1 MTDQTNYTANQSTN
15 QVTDAAIPAGDGLE
29 LKAEAKG
36 RVSSLAMVWPY
47 LKTYRKRV
55 GMAVVALTAAAGTT
69 LAVPMAVRRMID
81 FGFDPENNTLID
93 QYFGMLVV
101 LVGFLAAA
109 SAARYYFV
117 SWLGERVVSDIRR
130 DVFAHVMRLH
140 AAFFDS
146 AKSGEIVSRLTADTT
161 QIKSVVGSSISVAL
175 RNLFL
180 FIGAVIMMVITSP
193 KLSLLVLAAI
203 PLVVLPMVAFGRS
216 VRKRSRAAQD
226 TLADA
231 TAYASEAIGAV
242 RTLQNFTAER
252 RASDRFGAAVDS
264 AFDAARA
271 AVGAR
276 AALTAFAIFMV
287 FASVVAVLWYGAQD
301 MLAGQITPG
310 SLSQFVLYS
319 VFAAGSLGALSQ
331 VWGEVAQAA
340 GAAERLGE
348 LLAIE
353 PVIAAPANPVV
364 LDTVAGAVSFRN
376 VSFVYPGALDARIL
390 NDVTIEVKPGETVA
404 LVGPSG
410 AGKSTLFSLLTR
422 AYDVTGGEVTLDGTG
437 IQRFAPEELR
447 RHLSIV
453 PQETMIFGA
462 SIAENIGVGNPQAD
476 RAAIIAAA
484 KAARADE
491 FIARMAGAYDA
502 IVGERGITLSGGQR
516 QRIAIARAILKDAP
530 VLLLD
535 EATSSLDAESETL
548 VQHALEQL
556 MEGRT
561 TLVIAHRLATILKA
575 DRILVMEAGRI
586 VESGTHSTLQK
597 QGGLYSRLAELQFQ
611 NQTAAE

>member
-1 MTDQTNYTANQSTN
+1 MNDQTTHTIAQGA
-15 QVTDAAIPAGDGLE
+15 QVPDRGSNTLE
-29 LKAEAKG
+29 LEAEAKG
-36 RVSSLAMVWPY
+36 RVGSLAMVWPY

-55 GMAVVALTAAAGTT
+55 ALAVVALTAAAAAT

-109 SAARYYFV
+109 SAARFYFV

-140 AAFFDS
+140 AAFFDG
-146 AKSGEIVSRLTADTT
+146 AKSGEIISRLTADTT
-161 QIKSVVGSSISVAL
+161 QIKSVVGSSISIAL

-180 FIGAVIMMVITSP
+180 FIGAVVMMVITSP

-203 PLVVLPMVAFGRS
+203 PLVVLPMVAFGRN

-242 RTLQNFTAER
+242 RTLQNFTAEKS
-252 RASDRFGAAVDS
+252 ASARFAGAVDE

-276 AALTAFAIFMV
+276 AALTAFAIFTV
-287 FASVVAVLWYGAQD
+287 FASVVAVLWYGSLD
-301 MLAGQITPG
+301 MLAGNISPG

-348 LLAIE
+348 LLAIDR
-353 PVIAAPANPVV
+353 VIAAPANPAI
-364 LDTVAGAVSFRN
+364 LDKVTGAVSFQD
-376 VSFVYPGALDARIL
+376 VSFSYPGAPDAPIL
-390 NDVTIEVKPGETVA
+390 HNVTIDIAPGETVA

-422 AYDVTGGEVTLDGTG
+422 AYDATGGRVLLDGTE
-437 IQRFAPEELR
+437 IRTLEPEELR
-447 RHLSIV
+447 KHLSIV
-453 PQETMIFGA
+453 PQETVIFGA
-462 SIAENIGVGNPQAD
+462 SIAENIGLGNPQAGRD
-476 RAAIIAAA
+476 AIEAAA

-491 FIARMAGAYDA
+491 FIIKIAGGYDA
-502 IVGERGITLSGGQR
+502 VVGERGITLSGGQR

-586 VESGTHSTLQK
+586 VESGTHESLQK
-597 QGGLYSRLAELQFQ
+597 QGGLYARLADLQFQ
-611 NQTAAE
+611 VRTAAE

>member
-1 MTDQTNYTANQSTN
+1 MNDQTTHTIAQGA
-15 QVTDAAIPAGDGLE
+15 QVPDRGSNTLE
-29 LKAEAKG
+29 LEAEAKG
-36 RVSSLAMVWPY
+36 RVGSLAMVWPY

-55 GMAVVALTAAAGTT
+55 ALAVVALTAAAAAT

-109 SAARYYFV
+109 SAARFYFV

-140 AAFFDS
+140 AAFFDG
-146 AKSGEIVSRLTADTT
+146 AKSGEIISRLTADTT
-161 QIKSVVGSSISVAL
+161 QIKSVVGSSISIAL

-180 FIGAVIMMVITSP
+180 FIGAVVMMVITSP

-203 PLVVLPMVAFGRS
+203 PLVVLPMVAFGRN

-242 RTLQNFTAER
+242 RTLQNFTAEKS
-252 RASDRFGAAVDS
+252 ASARFAGAVDE

-276 AALTAFAIFMV
+276 AALTAFAIFTV
-287 FASVVAVLWYGAQD
+287 FASVVAVLWYGSLD
-301 MLAGQITPG
+301 MLAGNISPG

-348 LLAIE
+348 LLAIDR
-353 PVIAAPANPVV
+353 VIAAPANPAI
-364 LDTVAGAVSFRN
+364 LDKVTGAVSFQD
-376 VSFVYPGALDARIL
+376 VSFSYPGAPDAPIL
-390 NDVTIEVKPGETVA
+390 HNVTIDIAPGETVA

-422 AYDVTGGEVTLDGTG
+422 AYDVTGGRVLLDGTE
-437 IQRFAPEELR
+437 IRTLEPEELR
-447 RHLSIV
+447 KHLSIV
-453 PQETMIFGA
+453 PQETVIFGA
-462 SIAENIGVGNPQAD
+462 SIAENIGLGNPQAGRD
-476 RAAIIAAA
+476 AIEAAA

-491 FIARMAGAYDA
+491 FIIKIAGGYDA
-502 IVGERGITLSGGQR
+502 VVGERGITLSGGQR

-586 VESGTHSTLQK
+586 VESGTHESLQK
-597 QGGLYSRLAELQFQ
+597 QGGLYARLADLQFQ
-611 NQTAAE
+611 VRTAAE

>member
-1 MTDQTNYTANQSTN
+1 MNDQTTHSIAQGARVPDRNSNT
-15 QVTDAAIPAGDGLE
+15 LE
-29 LKAEAKG
+29 LEAEAKG
-36 RVSSLAMVWPY
+36 RVGSLAMVWPY

-55 GMAVVALTAAAGTT
+55 VLAVVALTAAAAAT

-109 SAARYYFV
+109 SAARFYFV

-140 AAFFDS
+140 AAFFDG
-146 AKSGEIVSRLTADTT
+146 AKSGEIISRLTADTT
-161 QIKSVVGSSISVAL
+161 QIKSVVGSSISIAL

-180 FIGAVIMMVITSP
+180 FIGAVVMMVITSP

-203 PLVVLPMVAFGRS
+203 PLVVLPMVAFGRN

-242 RTLQNFTAER
+242 RTLQNFTAEKS
-252 RASDRFGAAVDS
+252 ASARFAGAVDE

-276 AALTAFAIFMV
+276 AALTAFAIFTV
-287 FASVVAVLWYGAQD
+287 FASVVAVLWYGSLD
-301 MLAGQITPG
+301 MLAGNISPG

-348 LLAIE
+348 LLAIDR
-353 PVIAAPANPVV
+353 VIAAPANPAV
-364 LDTVAGAVSFRN
+364 LDKVTGAVSFQD
-376 VSFVYPGALDARIL
+376 VSFSYPGAPDAPIL
-390 NDVTIEVKPGETVA
+390 HNVTIDIAPGETVA

-422 AYDVTGGEVTLDGTG
+422 AYDATGGQVLLDGTE
-437 IQRFAPEELR
+437 IRTLEPEELR
-447 RHLSIV
+447 KHLSIV
-453 PQETMIFGA
+453 PQETVIFGA
-462 SIAENIGVGNPQAD
+462 SIAENIGLGNPQAGRD
-476 RAAIIAAA
+476 AIEAAA
-484 KAARADE
+484 RAARADE
-491 FIARMAGAYDA
+491 FIIKIAGGYDA
-502 IVGERGITLSGGQR
+502 VVGERGITLSGGQR

-586 VESGTHSTLQK
+586 VESGTHESLQQ
-597 QGGLYSRLAELQFQ
+597 QGGLYARLADLQFQ
-611 NQTAAE
+611 VRTAAE

>member
-1 MTDQTNYTANQSTN
+1 MANR
-15 QVTDAAIPAGDGLE
+15 QVTSSQATTLKMPERAGDNT
-29 LKAEAKG
+29 ASAKG
-36 RVSSLAMVWPY
+36 RVGSLAMVLPY

-55 GMAVVALTAAAGTT
+55 ALAIVALIGAAAAT

-81 FGFDPENNTLID
+81 FGFSAENNALID

-101 LVGFLAAA
+101 LVGFLATA

-117 SWLGERVVSDIRR
+117 TWIGERVVSDIRR
-130 DVFAHVMRLH
+130 DVFAHVMQLH
-140 AAFFDS
+140 AAFFDT

-161 QIKSVVGSSISVAL
+161 QIKAVVGSSISVAL
-175 RNLFL
+175 RNFFL
-180 FIGAVIMMVITSP
+180 VIGAMIMMVITSP

-203 PLVVLPMVAFGRS
+203 PLVVLPMVAFGRN

-231 TAYASEAIGAV
+231 TAYAAEAIGAV
-242 RTLQNFTAER
+242 RTLQSYTSEE
-252 RASDRFGAAVDS
+252 RASNRFGTAVDA
-264 AFDAARA
+264 AFEAARS

-287 FASVVAVLWYGAQD
+287 FASVVAVLWYGSQD
-301 MLAGQITPG
+301 LLAGNITPG
-310 SLSQFVLYS
+310 ALSQFVLYS
-319 VFAAGSLGALSQ
+319 VFAAGALGALSQ

-353 PVIAAPANPVV
+353 PEIAAPANPHTLSGV
-364 LDTVAGAVSFRN
+364 TGAVSFSK
-376 VSFVYPGALDARIL
+376 VAFTYPGAPESSILDDISF
-390 NDVTIEVKPGETVA
+390 EVSPGETIA
-404 LVGPSG
+404 IVGPSG

-422 AYDVTGGEVTLDGTG
+422 AYDSTGGAVTLDETN
-437 IQRFAPEELR
+437 IRDLVPVELR
-447 RHLSIV
+447 RHLAIV

-462 SIAENIGVGNPQAD
+462 SIAENIALGNPSAD
-476 RAAIIAAA
+476 DKAIVEAA

-491 FIARMAGAYDA
+491 FISKMARGYDTV
-502 IVGERGITLSGGQR
+502 VGERGVTLSGGQR

-535 EATSSLDAESETL
+535 EATSALDAESETL
-548 VQHALEQL
+548 VQQALERL

-575 DRILVMEAGRI
+575 DRILVMDGGRI
-586 VESGTHSTLQK
+586 VEAGTHASLQK
-597 QGGLYSRLAELQFQ
+597 QDGLYARLAHLQFQ
-611 NQTAAE
+611 DGIAAE

>member
-1 MTDQTNYTANQSTN
+1 MNDQTTPTIAQGAE
-15 QVTDAAIPAGDGLE
+15 VPAGTTKTLE
-29 LKAEAKG
+29 LQAEAKG
-36 RVSSLAMVWPY
+36 RVGSLAMVWPY

-55 GMAVVALTAAAGTT
+55 AMAVVALTAAAAAT

-93 QYFGMLVV
+93 QYFAMLVV

-109 SAARYYFV
+109 SAARFYFV

-140 AAFFDS
+140 AAFFDG
-146 AKSGEIVSRLTADTT
+146 AKSGEIISRLTADTT
-161 QIKSVVGSSISVAL
+161 QIKSVVGSSISIAL

-180 FIGAVIMMVITSP
+180 FIGAVVMMVITSP

-203 PLVVLPMVAFGRS
+203 PLVVLPMVAFGRN

-242 RTLQNFTAER
+242 RTLQNFTAEKS
-252 RASDRFGAAVDS
+252 ASARFAGAVDE

-276 AALTAFAIFMV
+276 AALTAFAIFTV
-287 FASVVAVLWYGAQD
+287 FASVVAVLWYGSLD
-301 MLAGQITPG
+301 MLAGNISPG

-348 LLAIE
+348 LLAIDR
-353 PVIAAPANPVV
+353 VIAAPANPAT
-364 LDTVAGAVSFRN
+364 LDKITGAVSFQD
-376 VSFVYPGALDARIL
+376 VSFSYPGVPNAPIL
-390 NDVTIEVKPGETVA
+390 HNVTIDIAPGETVA

-422 AYDVTGGEVTLDGTG
+422 AYDTTGGAVLLDGTE
-437 IQRFAPEELR
+437 IRRLEPEELR
-447 RHLSIV
+447 KHLSIV
-453 PQETMIFGA
+453 PQETVIFGA
-462 SIAENIGVGNPQAD
+462 SIAENIGLGNPQAGRD
-476 RAAIIAAA
+476 DIEAAA

-491 FIARMAGAYDA
+491 FIIKMAGGYDSV
-502 IVGERGITLSGGQR
+502 VGERGITLSGGQR

-586 VESGTHSTLQK
+586 VESGTHQSLQK
-597 QGGLYSRLAELQFQ
+597 QGGLYARLADLQFQ
-611 NQTAAE
+611 VRTAAE

>member
-1 MTDQTNYTANQSTN
+1 MTDQTPNSQ
-15 QVTDAAIPAGDGLE
+15 IPAADSSQSSANG
-29 LKAEAKG
+29 KG
-36 RVSSLAMVWPY
+36 RVSSLAMVLPY

-55 GMAVVALTAAAGTT
+55 GFAIVALTVAAGAT
-69 LAVPMAVRRMID
+69 LAVPLAVRRMID
-81 FGFDPENNTLID
+81 FGFDTDNNALID
-93 QYFGMLVV
+93 QYFAMLVV

-140 AAFFDS
+140 AGFFDTS
-146 AKSGEIVSRLTADTT
+146 KSGEIISRLTADTT
-161 QIKSVVGSSISVAL
+161 QIKSIVGSSISIAL
-175 RNLFL
+175 RNFFL
-180 FIGAVIMMVITSP
+180 FVGAVIMMVITSP

-203 PLVVLPMVAFGRS
+203 PLVVLPMVAFGRN

-231 TAYASEAIGAV
+231 TAYAAEAIGAV
-242 RTLQNFTAER
+242 RTLQNFTAEKR
-252 RASDRFGAAVDS
+252 SSARFAAAVDD
-264 AFDAARA
+264 AFEAARA

-287 FASVVAVLWYGAQD
+287 FASVVAVLWYGSQD
-301 MLAGQITPG
+301 LLAGNITAG
-310 SLSQFVLYS
+310 ALSQFVLYS
-319 VFAAGSLGALSQ
+319 VFAAGALGALSQ
-331 VWGEVAQAA
+331 IWGEVAQAA

-348 LLAIE
+348 LLAIRPE
-353 PVIAAPANPVV
+353 IAAPAEPLVPESV
-364 LDTVAGAVSFRN
+364 SGAISFRD
-376 VSFVYPGALDARIL
+376 VSFVYPGALEAPILHNIDIDAA
-390 NDVTIEVKPGETVA
+390 PGETIAV
-404 LVGPSG
+404 VGPSG

-422 AYDVTGGEVTLDGTG
+422 AYDATGGVVALDGTD
-437 IQRFAPEELR
+437 IRMMDPQELR

-462 SIAENIGVGNPQAD
+462 SIAENIALGNPDAD
-476 RAAIIAAA
+476 RGAIIEAS

-491 FIARMAGAYDA
+491 FIVRMSGGYDA
-502 IVGERGITLSGGQR
+502 VVGERGITLSGGQR
-516 QRIAIARAILKDAP
+516 QRIAIARAILKNAP

-548 VQHALEQL
+548 VQHALERL
-556 MEGRT
+556 MQGRT

-586 VESGTHSTLQK
+586 VETGTHQSLQK
-597 QGGLYSRLAELQFQ
+597 QGGLYARLADLQFQ
-611 NQTAAE
+611 DAIAAE

>member
-1 MTDQTNYTANQSTN
+1 MNDHTTHSIAQGARVPDRNSNT
-15 QVTDAAIPAGDGLE
+15 LE
-29 LKAEAKG
+29 LEAEAKG
-36 RVSSLAMVWPY
+36 RVGSLAMVWPY

-55 GMAVVALTAAAGTT
+55 VLAVVALTAAAAAT

-109 SAARYYFV
+109 SAARFYFV

-140 AAFFDS
+140 AAFFDG
-146 AKSGEIVSRLTADTT
+146 AKSGEIISRLTADTT
-161 QIKSVVGSSISVAL
+161 QIKSVVGSSISIAL

-180 FIGAVIMMVITSP
+180 FIGAVVMMVITSP

-203 PLVVLPMVAFGRS
+203 PLVVLPMVAFGRN

-242 RTLQNFTAER
+242 RTLQNFTAEKS
-252 RASDRFGAAVDS
+252 ASARFAGAVDE

-276 AALTAFAIFMV
+276 AALTAFAIFTV
-287 FASVVAVLWYGAQD
+287 FASVVAVLWYGSLD
-301 MLAGQITPG
+301 MLAGNISPG

-348 LLAIE
+348 LLAIDR
-353 PVIAAPANPVV
+353 VIAAPANPAV
-364 LDTVAGAVSFRN
+364 LDKVAGAVSFQD
-376 VSFVYPGALDARIL
+376 VSFSYPGAPDAPIL
-390 NDVTIEVKPGETVA
+390 HNVTIDIAPGETVA

-422 AYDVTGGEVTLDGTG
+422 AYDATGGQVLLDGTE
-437 IQRFAPEELR
+437 IRTLEPEELR
-447 RHLSIV
+447 KHLSIV
-453 PQETMIFGA
+453 PQETVIFGA
-462 SIAENIGVGNPQAD
+462 SIAENIGLGNPQAGLD
-476 RAAIIAAA
+476 AIEAAA
-484 KAARADE
+484 RAARADE
-491 FIARMAGAYDA
+491 FIIKIAGGYDA
-502 IVGERGITLSGGQR
+502 VVGERGITLSGGQR

-586 VESGTHSTLQK
+586 VESGTHESLQQ
-597 QGGLYSRLAELQFQ
+597 QGGLYARLADLQFQ
-611 NQTAAE
+611 VRTAAE

>member
-1 MTDQTNYTANQSTN
+1 MTDQIKHEAAPVADGTVQTAAT
-15 QVTDAAIPAGDGLE
+15 LE
-29 LKAEAKG
+29 LQPEAKG
-36 RVSSLAMVWPY
+36 RVSSLAMVLPY
-47 LKTYRKRV
+47 LKFYRKRV
-55 GMAVVALTAAAGTT
+55 AVAVVALIMAAGTT

-93 QYFGMLVV
+93 QYFTMLVV

-130 DVFAHVMRLH
+130 DVFAHVMHLH
-140 AAFFDS
+140 AAFFDG

-161 QIKSVVGSSISVAL
+161 QIKSVVGSSISIAL
-175 RNLFL
+175 RNLAL
-180 FIGAVIMMVITSP
+180 FIGAVVMMVVTSP

-203 PLVVLPMVAFGRS
+203 PLVVLPMVAFGRN
-216 VRKRSRAAQD
+216 VRRRSRAAQD

-231 TAYASEAIGAV
+231 TAYAAEAIGAV
-242 RTLQNFTAER
+242 RTLQNFTAEK
-252 RASDRFGAAVDS
+252 RAITRFATAVDE

-276 AALTAFAIFMV
+276 AALTAFAIFMA
-287 FASVVAVLWYGAQD
+287 FASVIAVLWYGSLD
-301 MLAGQITPG
+301 MLSGNITPG

-331 VWGEVAQAA
+331 VWGEVSQAA

-348 LLAIE
+348 LLAID
-353 PVIAAPANPVV
+353 PVIAAPDKPVSLGQV
-364 LDTVAGAVSFRN
+364 TGAVSFHD
-376 VSFVYPGALDARIL
+376 VSFNYPGAPDASIL
-390 NDVTIEVKPGETVA
+390 RSVTIDIAPGETVA
-404 LVGPSG
+404 MVGPSG

-422 AYDVTGGEVTLDGTG
+422 AYDTTGGTVMLDGTD
-437 IQRFAPEELR
+437 IRTVAPDDLR
-447 RHLSIV
+447 RQLSIV
-453 PQETMIFGA
+453 PQETVIFGA

-476 RAAIIAAA
+476 REAIIAAA
-484 KAARADE
+484 QAASADE
-491 FIARMAGAYDA
+491 FINKMAGGYDA
-502 IVGERGITLSGGQR
+502 VVGERGITLSGGQR

-548 VQHALEQL
+548 VQHALERL
-556 MEGRT
+556 MKGRT
-561 TLVIAHRLATILKA
+561 TLVIAHRLATILEA
-575 DRILVMEAGRI
+575 DRILVMDAGRI
-586 VESGTHSTLQK
+586 VESGTHTALQK
-597 QGGLYSRLAELQFQ
+597 QGGLYARLAELQFQ
-611 NQTAAE
+611 DRSAAE

>member
-1 MTDQTNYTANQSTN
+1 MNDQTTHSIAQGA
-15 QVTDAAIPAGDGLE
+15 QVPDRGSNTLE
-29 LKAEAKG
+29 LEAEAKG
-36 RVSSLAMVWPY
+36 RVGSLAMVWPY

-55 GMAVVALTAAAGTT
+55 AMAVVALTAAAAAT

-93 QYFGMLVV
+93 QYFAMLVV
-101 LVGFLAAA
+101 LVGFLATA
-109 SAARYYFV
+109 SAARFYFV

-140 AAFFDS
+140 AAFFDG
-146 AKSGEIVSRLTADTT
+146 AKSGEIISRLTADTT
-161 QIKSVVGSSISVAL
+161 QIKSVVGSSISIAL

-180 FIGAVIMMVITSP
+180 FIGAVVMMVITSP

-203 PLVVLPMVAFGRS
+203 PLVVLPMVAFGRN

-242 RTLQNFTAER
+242 RTLQNFTAEKS
-252 RASDRFGAAVDS
+252 ASARFGGAVDE

-276 AALTAFAIFMV
+276 AALTAFAIFTV
-287 FASVVAVLWYGAQD
+287 FASVVAVLWYGSLD
-301 MLAGQITPG
+301 MLAGNISPG

-348 LLAIE
+348 LLAIDR
-353 PVIAAPANPVV
+353 VIAAPANPAV
-364 LDTVAGAVSFRN
+364 LDKVTGAVSFQD
-376 VSFVYPGALDARIL
+376 VSFSYPGAPDAPIL
-390 NDVTIEVKPGETVA
+390 HNVTIDIAPGETVA

-422 AYDVTGGEVTLDGTG
+422 AYDTTGGQVLLDGTE
-437 IQRFAPEELR
+437 IRTLEPEELR
-447 RHLSIV
+447 KHLSIV
-453 PQETMIFGA
+453 PQETVIFGA
-462 SIAENIGVGNPQAD
+462 SIAENIGLGNPQAG
-476 RAAIIAAA
+476 RNAIEAAA

-491 FIARMAGAYDA
+491 FIIKIAGGYDA
-502 IVGERGITLSGGQR
+502 VVGERGITLSGGQR

-586 VESGTHSTLQK
+586 VESGTHASLQK
-597 QGGLYSRLAELQFQ
+597 QGGLYARLADLQFQ
-611 NQTAAE
+611 VRTAAE

>member
-1 MTDQTNYTANQSTN
+1 MNDQTTH
-15 QVTDAAIPAGDGLE
+15 AAAQGAVSSDQAAKTLE
-29 LKAEAKG
+29 LEAEAKG

-55 GMAVVALTAAAGTT
+55 ALAVVALTAAAGTT

-81 FGFDPENNTLID
+81 FGFDPENNTLVD

-140 AAFFDS
+140 AAFFDT

-161 QIKSVVGSSISVAL
+161 QIKSVVGSSISIAL

-180 FIGAVIMMVITSP
+180 FIGAVVMMVITSP
-193 KLSLLVLAAI
+193 KLSLLVLSAI

-242 RTLQNFTAER
+242 RTLQNFTSED
-252 RASDRFGAAVDS
+252 RASKRFAGAVDE
-264 AFDAARA
+264 AFEAARA

-276 AALTAFAIFMV
+276 AALTAFAIFTV
-287 FASVVAVLWYGAQD
+287 FASVVAVLWYGSLD
-301 MLAGQITPG
+301 MLAGNITPG
-310 SLSQFVLYS
+310 NLSQFVLYS

-348 LLAIE
+348 LLAIDR
-353 PVIAAPANPVV
+353 VIAAPANPVV
-364 LDTVAGAVSFRN
+364 LDKVTGEVSFQDI
-376 VSFVYPGALDARIL
+376 SFVYPGAPDAPIL
-390 NDVTIEVKPGETVA
+390 HNVTIDVAPGETVA

-422 AYDVTGGEVTLDGTG
+422 AYDATGGQVLLDGTD
-437 IQRFAPEELR
+437 IRDLAPEELR

-453 PQETMIFGA
+453 PQETVIFGA
-462 SIAENIGVGNPQAD
+462 SIAENIGLGNPKASRD
-476 RAAIIAAA
+476 AIVAAA

-491 FIARMAGAYDA
+491 FISKMGGGYDA
-502 IVGERGITLSGGQR
+502 MVGERGITLSGGQR

-586 VESGTHSTLQK
+586 VESGTHASLQK
-597 QGGLYSRLAELQFQ
+597 QGGLYARLAELQFQ
-611 NQTAAE
+611 VRNAAE

>member
-1 MTDQTNYTANQSTN
+1 MNDQTIHKVAQGAE
-15 QVTDAAIPAGDGLE
+15 VPARASKTLE
-29 LKAEAKG
+29 LEPEAKG
-36 RVSSLAMVWPY
+36 RVGSLAMVWPY
-47 LKTYRKRV
+47 LKIYRKRV
-55 GMAVVALTAAAGTT
+55 AMAVVALTAAAGAT

-109 SAARYYFV
+109 SAARFYFV

-140 AAFFDS
+140 AAFFDG
-146 AKSGEIVSRLTADTT
+146 AKSGEIISRLTADTT
-161 QIKSVVGSSISVAL
+161 QIKSVVGSSISIAL

-180 FIGAVIMMVITSP
+180 FIGAVVMMVITSP

-203 PLVVLPMVAFGRS
+203 PLVVLPMVAFGRN

-242 RTLQNFTAER
+242 RTLQNFTAEKS
-252 RASDRFGAAVDS
+252 ASARFAGAVDE

-276 AALTAFAIFMV
+276 AALTAFAIFTV
-287 FASVVAVLWYGAQD
+287 FASVVAVLWYGSLD
-301 MLAGQITPG
+301 MLAGNISPG

-348 LLAIE
+348 LLAIDR
-353 PVIAAPANPVV
+353 VIAAPANPAV
-364 LDTVAGAVSFRN
+364 LGKVTGAVSFQDVSFSYPGVPDAPILHN
-376 VSFVYPGALDARIL
+376 VSI
-390 NDVTIEVKPGETVA
+390 DVAPGETVA

-422 AYDVTGGEVTLDGTG
+422 AYDTTGGQVLLDGTE
-437 IQRFAPEELR
+437 IRMLEPEELR
-447 RHLSIV
+447 KHLSIV
-453 PQETMIFGA
+453 PQETVIFGA
-462 SIAENIGVGNPQAD
+462 SIAENIGLGNPQAGRD
-476 RAAIIAAA
+476 AIEAAA

-491 FIARMAGAYDA
+491 FIIKMSGGYDA
-502 IVGERGITLSGGQR
+502 VVGERGITLSGGQR

-586 VESGTHSTLQK
+586 VESGTHESLQK
-597 QGGLYSRLAELQFQ
+597 QGGLYARLADLQFQ
-611 NQTAAE
+611 VRTAAE

>member
-1 MTDQTNYTANQSTN
+1 MTDQTKHEVANSTEGPI
-15 QVTDAAIPAGDGLE
+15 QATSTLE
-29 LKAEAKG
+29 VPAEAKG
-36 RVSSLAMVWPY
+36 RVSSLAMVLPY
-47 LKTYRKRV
+47 LKIYRKRV
-55 GMAVVALTAAAGTT
+55 ALAVVALTAAAATT

-81 FGFDPENNTLID
+81 YGFDPENNTLID
-93 QYFGMLVV
+93 QYFTMLVV

-130 DVFAHVMRLH
+130 DVFAHVMHLH
-140 AAFFDS
+140 AAFFDG

-161 QIKSVVGSSISVAL
+161 QIKSVVGSSISIAL
-175 RNLFL
+175 RNLAL
-180 FIGAVIMMVITSP
+180 FFGAVVMMVITSP

-216 VRKRSRAAQD
+216 VRRRSRAAQD

-231 TAYASEAIGAV
+231 TAYAAEAIGAV
-242 RTLQNFTAER
+242 RTLQNFTAEK
-252 RASDRFGAAVDS
+252 RATARFAAAVDE

-276 AALTAFAIFMV
+276 AALTAFAIFMA
-287 FASVVAVLWYGAQD
+287 FASVIAVLWYGSLD
-301 MLAGQITPG
+301 MLSGQITPG

-348 LLAIE
+348 LLAID
-353 PVIAAPANPVV
+353 PVIAAPANPFT
-364 LDTVAGAVSFRN
+364 LDKVTGAVSFQD
-376 VSFVYPGALDARIL
+376 VSFIYPGAPEAPIL
-390 NDVTIEVKPGETVA
+390 HSVTIDVAPGETVA

-422 AYDVTGGEVTLDGTG
+422 AYDTTGGEITLDGTD
-437 IQRFAPEELR
+437 IRKLVPQDLR

-453 PQETMIFGA
+453 PQETVIFGA
-462 SIAENIGVGNPQAD
+462 SIAENIGVGNPQAGRD
-476 RAAIIAAA
+476 AIVSAA

-491 FIARMAGAYDA
+491 FISKMAGDYDA
-502 IVGERGITLSGGQR
+502 VVGERGITLSGGQR

-556 MEGRT
+556 MKGRT

-575 DRILVMEAGRI
+575 DRILVMDGGRI
-586 VESGTHSTLQK
+586 VESGTHSSLQK
-597 QGGLYSRLAELQFQ
+597 QGGLYARLAELQFQ
-611 NQTAAE
+611 DRSAAE

>member
-1 MTDQTNYTANQSTN
+1 MSERSGDSIDST
-15 QVTDAAIPAGDGLE
+15 
-29 LKAEAKG
+29 KG

-47 LKTYRKRV
+47 LKIYRKRV
-55 GMAVVALTAAAGTT
+55 ALAIVALIAAAGTT
-69 LAVPMAVRRMID
+69 LAVPLAVRRMID
-81 FGFDPENNTLID
+81 FGFNSENNALID

-109 SAARYYFV
+109 SAARFYFV
-117 SWLGERVVSDIRR
+117 TWIGERVVSDIRR

-140 AAFFDS
+140 AAFFDT

-161 QIKSVVGSSISVAL
+161 QIKAVVGSSISIAL
-175 RNLFL
+175 RNFFL
-180 FIGAVIMMVITSP
+180 VIGAMIMMVITSP
-193 KLSLLVLAAI
+193 KLSLLVLASI
-203 PLVVLPMVAFGRS
+203 PLVVLPMVAFGRN

-231 TAYASEAIGAV
+231 TAYAAEAIGAV
-242 RTLQNFTAER
+242 RTLQSFTAEA
-252 RASDRFGAAVDS
+252 RASKRFGTAVDA
-264 AFDAARA
+264 AFEAARS

-287 FASVVAVLWYGAQD
+287 FASVVAVLWYGSQD
-301 MLAGQITPG
+301 LLAGNITPG
-310 SLSQFVLYS
+310 ALSQFVLYS
-319 VFAAGSLGALSQ
+319 VFAAGALGALSQ

-353 PVIAAPANPVV
+353 PDIAAPKNPHTLQHVS
-364 LDTVAGAVSFRN
+364 GAVSFSN
-376 VSFVYPGALDARIL
+376 VTFAYPGAPDAGILDDISF
-390 NDVTIEVKPGETVA
+390 DVASGETIA
-404 LVGPSG
+404 IVGPSG

-422 AYDVTGGEVTLDGTG
+422 AYDATGGKVSLDD
-437 IQRFAPEELR
+437 IDIRDLEPEDLR
-447 RHLSIV
+447 HHLAIV

-462 SIAENIGVGNPQAD
+462 SIADNIILGNPNAD
-476 RAAIIAAA
+476 KGAIVEAA

-491 FIARMAGAYDA
+491 FISKMANGYET
-502 IVGERGITLSGGQR
+502 IVGERGVTLSGGQR

-548 VQHALEQL
+548 VQQALERL

-575 DRILVMEAGRI
+575 DRILVMDGGHI
-586 VESGTHSTLQK
+586 VETGTHASLQK
-597 QGGLYSRLAELQFQ
+597 QNGLYARLAHLQFQ
-611 NQTAAE
+611 DGIAAE

>member
-1 MTDQTNYTANQSTN
+1 MSERSGDSIDST
-15 QVTDAAIPAGDGLE
+15 
-29 LKAEAKG
+29 KG

-47 LKTYRKRV
+47 LKIYRKRV
-55 GMAVVALTAAAGTT
+55 AFAIVALIAAAGTT

-81 FGFDPENNTLID
+81 FGFNSENDALID

-109 SAARYYFV
+109 SAARFYFV
-117 SWLGERVVSDIRR
+117 TWIGERVVSDIRR
-130 DVFAHVMRLH
+130 DVFAHVMGLH
-140 AAFFDS
+140 AAFFDT

-161 QIKSVVGSSISVAL
+161 QIKAVVGSSISIAL
-175 RNLFL
+175 RNFFL
-180 FIGAVIMMVITSP
+180 VIGAMIMMVITSP
-193 KLSLLVLAAI
+193 KLSLLVLASI

-231 TAYASEAIGAV
+231 TAYAAEAIGAV
-242 RTLQNFTAER
+242 RTLQSFTAEA
-252 RASDRFGAAVDS
+252 RASKRFGTAVDA
-264 AFDAARA
+264 AFEAARS

-287 FASVVAVLWYGAQD
+287 FASVVAVLWYGSQD
-301 MLAGQITPG
+301 LLAGNITPG
-310 SLSQFVLYS
+310 ALSQFVLYS
-319 VFAAGSLGALSQ
+319 VFAAGALGALSQ

-353 PVIAAPANPVV
+353 PDIAAPKNPHV
-364 LDTVAGAVSFRN
+364 LQDVSGAVSFSD
-376 VSFVYPGALDARIL
+376 VSFVYPGARDAVIL
-390 NDVTIEVKPGETVA
+390 NEISFDVAPGETIA
-404 LVGPSG
+404 IVGPSG

-422 AYDVTGGEVTLDGTG
+422 AYDATGGKVTLDETD
-437 IQRFAPEELR
+437 IRDLEPEELR
-447 RHLSIV
+447 RHLAIV

-462 SIAENIGVGNPQAD
+462 SIADNIILGNPNAD
-476 RAAIIAAA
+476 RNAIVEAA

-491 FIARMAGAYDA
+491 FISKMADGYDT
-502 IVGERGITLSGGQR
+502 IVGERGVTLSGGQR

-548 VQHALEQL
+548 VQQALERL

-575 DRILVMEAGRI
+575 DRILVMDDGHI
-586 VESGTHSTLQK
+586 VETGTHASLQK
-597 QGGLYSRLAELQFQ
+597 QDGLYARLAHLQFQ
-611 NQTAAE
+611 NGIAAE

>member
-1 MTDQTNYTANQSTN
+1 MNDHTTHSIAQGARVPDRNSNT
-15 QVTDAAIPAGDGLE
+15 LE
-29 LKAEAKG
+29 LEAEAKG
-36 RVSSLAMVWPY
+36 RVGSLAMVWPY

-55 GMAVVALTAAAGTT
+55 VLAVVALTAAAAAT

-109 SAARYYFV
+109 SAARFYFV

-140 AAFFDS
+140 AAFFDG
-146 AKSGEIVSRLTADTT
+146 AKSGEIISRLTADTT
-161 QIKSVVGSSISVAL
+161 QIKSVVGSSISIAL

-180 FIGAVIMMVITSP
+180 FIGAVVMMVITSP

-203 PLVVLPMVAFGRS
+203 PLVVLPMVAFGRN

-242 RTLQNFTAER
+242 RTLQNFTAEKS
-252 RASDRFGAAVDS
+252 ASARFAGAVDE

-276 AALTAFAIFMV
+276 AALTAFAIFTV
-287 FASVVAVLWYGAQD
+287 FASVVAVLWYGSLD
-301 MLAGQITPG
+301 MLAGNISPG

-348 LLAIE
+348 LLAIDR
-353 PVIAAPANPVV
+353 VIAAPANPAV
-364 LDTVAGAVSFRN
+364 LDKVTGAVSFQD
-376 VSFVYPGALDARIL
+376 VSFSYPGAPDAPIL
-390 NDVTIEVKPGETVA
+390 HNVTIDIAPGETVA

-422 AYDVTGGEVTLDGTG
+422 AYDATGGQVLLDGTE
-437 IQRFAPEELR
+437 IRTLEPEELR
-447 RHLSIV
+447 KHLSIV
-453 PQETMIFGA
+453 PQETVIFGA
-462 SIAENIGVGNPQAD
+462 SIAENIGLGNPQAGRD
-476 RAAIIAAA
+476 AIEAAA
-484 KAARADE
+484 RAARADE
-491 FIARMAGAYDA
+491 FIIKIAGGYDA
-502 IVGERGITLSGGQR
+502 VVGERGITLSGGQR

-586 VESGTHSTLQK
+586 VESGTHESLQQ
-597 QGGLYSRLAELQFQ
+597 QGGLYARLADLQFQ
-611 NQTAAE
+611 VRTAAE

>member
-1 MTDQTNYTANQSTN
+1 MTDQTSHNAANGA
-15 QVTDAAIPAGDGLE
+15 DRPIIAADTLE
-29 LKAEAKG
+29 LQPDAKG

-47 LKTYRKRV
+47 LKTYRNRV
-55 GMAVVALTAAAGTT
+55 GLAVVALTAAAGTT
-69 LAVPMAVRRMID
+69 LAVPIAVRRMID
-81 FGFDPENNTLID
+81 FGFDPENNMLID
-93 QYFGMLVV
+93 QYFTMLVV

-140 AAFFDS
+140 AAFFDN

-180 FIGAVIMMVITSP
+180 FIGAVVMMVITSP

-203 PLVVLPMVAFGRS
+203 PLVVLPMVAFGRR

-231 TAYASEAIGAV
+231 TAYAAEAIGAV
-242 RTLQNFTAER
+242 RTLQNFTAEQ
-252 RASDRFGAAVDS
+252 RASQQFATAVDE

-271 AVGAR
+271 AVGSR
-276 AALTAFAIFMV
+276 AALTAFAIFMA
-287 FASVVAVLWYGAQD
+287 FASVVAVLWYGSLD
-301 MLAGQITPG
+301 MLAGNITPG

-348 LLAIE
+348 LLAIR
-353 PVIAAPANPVV
+353 PVIAAPDNPTIM
-364 LDTVAGAVSFRN
+364 DKATGAVSFQN
-376 VSFVYPGALDARIL
+376 VSFVYPGAPEAPIL
-390 NDVTIEVKPGETVA
+390 HDVSIDIAPGETVA

-422 AYDVTGGEVTLDGTG
+422 AYDTTGGDVLLDGTD
-437 IQRFAPEELR
+437 IRTLVPVDLR
-447 RHLSIV
+447 RQLSIV
-453 PQETMIFGA
+453 PQETVIFGA
-462 SIAENIGVGNPQAD
+462 SIAENIGVGNPQAERD
-476 RAAIIAAA
+476 AIVAAA

-491 FIARMAGAYDA
+491 FISKMTGGYDA
-502 IVGERGITLSGGQR
+502 VVGERGITLSGGQR

-556 MEGRT
+556 MKGRT

-575 DRILVMEAGRI
+575 DRILVMEAGRV
-586 VESGTHSTLQK
+586 VESGTHHSLQK
-597 QGGLYSRLAELQFQ
+597 QGGLYARLAELQFQ
-611 NQTAAE
+611 DRSAAE

>member
-1 MTDQTNYTANQSTN
+1 MTDQIKQEASEVAEGSVQ
-15 QVTDAAIPAGDGLE
+15 AAATLE
-29 LKAEAKG
+29 LQPEARG
-36 RVSSLAMVWPY
+36 RVSSLAMVLPY
-47 LKTYRKRV
+47 LKFYRKRV
-55 GMAVVALTAAAGTT
+55 AVAVVALILAAGTT

-93 QYFGMLVV
+93 QYFTMLVV

-130 DVFAHVMRLH
+130 DVFAHVMHLH
-140 AAFFDS
+140 AAFFDG

-161 QIKSVVGSSISVAL
+161 QIKSVVGSSISIAL
-175 RNLFL
+175 RNLAL
-180 FIGAVIMMVITSP
+180 FVGAVVMMVVTSP

-203 PLVVLPMVAFGRS
+203 PLVVLPMVAFGRN
-216 VRKRSRAAQD
+216 VRRRSRAAQD

-231 TAYASEAIGAV
+231 TAYAAESIGAV
-242 RTLQNFTAER
+242 RTLQNFTAETR
-252 RASDRFGAAVDS
+252 TIARFATAVDD

-271 AVGAR
+271 AIGAR
-276 AALTAFAIFMV
+276 AALTAFAIFMA
-287 FASVVAVLWYGAQD
+287 FASVVAVLWYGSLD
-301 MLAGQITPG
+301 MLSGNITPG

-331 VWGEVAQAA
+331 VWGEVSQAA

-353 PVIAAPANPVV
+353 PVIAAPASPIS
-364 LDTVAGAVSFRN
+364 LGTVTGAVSFQD
-376 VSFVYPGALDARIL
+376 VSFNYPGAPDAPIL
-390 NDVTIEVKPGETVA
+390 RSVSIDIAPGETVA

-422 AYDVTGGEVTLDGTG
+422 AYDATGGRVTLDGRDIRTV
-437 IQRFAPEELR
+437 APDDLR
-447 RHLSIV
+447 SQLAIV
-453 PQETMIFGA
+453 PQETVIFGA
-462 SIAENIGVGNPQAD
+462 SIAENISVGNPQAG
-476 RAAIIAAA
+476 REAIIAAA
-484 KAARADE
+484 RAANADE
-491 FIARMAGAYDA
+491 FISKLAGGYDA
-502 IVGERGITLSGGQR
+502 VVGERGITLSGGQR

-548 VQHALEQL
+548 VQHALERL
-556 MEGRT
+556 MKGRT

-586 VESGTHSTLQK
+586 VESGTHSALQK
-597 QGGLYSRLAELQFQ
+597 QGGLYARLAELQFQ
-611 NQTAAE
+611 DRNAAE

>member
-1 MTDQTNYTANQSTN
+1 MNDQTTHTID
-15 QVTDAAIPAGDGLE
+15 QVQDIPARGSNTLE
-29 LKAEAKG
+29 LQAEAKG
-36 RVSSLAMVWPY
+36 RVGSLAMVWPY
-47 LKTYRKRV
+47 LKIYRKRV
-55 GMAVVALTAAAGTT
+55 AMAVVALTAAAAAT

-81 FGFDPENNTLID
+81 FGFDPENNILID

-109 SAARYYFV
+109 SAARFYFV

-140 AAFFDS
+140 AAFFDG
-146 AKSGEIVSRLTADTT
+146 AKSGEIISRLTADTT
-161 QIKSVVGSSISVAL
+161 QIKSVVGSSISIAL

-180 FIGAVIMMVITSP
+180 FIGAVVMMVITSP

-203 PLVVLPMVAFGRS
+203 PLVVLPMVAFGRN

-242 RTLQNFTAER
+242 RTLQNFTAEKS
-252 RASDRFGAAVDS
+252 ASARFAGAVDE

-276 AALTAFAIFMV
+276 AALTAFAIFTV
-287 FASVVAVLWYGAQD
+287 FASVVAVLWYGSLD
-301 MLAGQITPG
+301 MLAGNISPG

-348 LLAIE
+348 LLAIDR
-353 PVIAAPANPVV
+353 VIAAPANPAV
-364 LDTVAGAVSFRN
+364 LDKVTGAVSFQD
-376 VSFVYPGALDARIL
+376 VSFSYPGAPDAPIL
-390 NDVTIEVKPGETVA
+390 HDVTIDIAPGETVA

-422 AYDVTGGEVTLDGTG
+422 AYDTSGGKVLLDGTE
-437 IQRFAPEELR
+437 IQTLEPEELR
-447 RHLSIV
+447 KHLSIV
-453 PQETMIFGA
+453 PQETVIFGA
-462 SIAENIGVGNPQAD
+462 SIAENIGLGNPQAGRD
-476 RAAIIAAA
+476 AIEAAAI
-484 KAARADE
+484 AARADE
-491 FIARMAGAYDA
+491 FIIKIAGGYDA
-502 IVGERGITLSGGQR
+502 VVGERGITLSGGQR

-586 VESGTHSTLQK
+586 VESGTHETLQK
-597 QGGLYSRLAELQFQ
+597 QGGLYARLADLQFQ
-611 NQTAAE
+611 VRTAAE

>member
-1 MTDQTNYTANQSTN
+1 MNDHTTHSIAQGARVPDRNSNT
-15 QVTDAAIPAGDGLE
+15 LE
-29 LKAEAKG
+29 LEAEAKG
-36 RVSSLAMVWPY
+36 RVGSLAMVWPY
-47 LKTYRKRV
+47 LKTYCKRV
-55 GMAVVALTAAAGTT
+55 VLAVVALTAAAAAT

-109 SAARYYFV
+109 SAARFYFV

-140 AAFFDS
+140 AAFFDG
-146 AKSGEIVSRLTADTT
+146 AKSGEIISRLTADTT
-161 QIKSVVGSSISVAL
+161 QIKSVVGSSISIAL

-180 FIGAVIMMVITSP
+180 FIGAVVMMVITSP

-203 PLVVLPMVAFGRS
+203 PLVVLPMVAFGRN

-242 RTLQNFTAER
+242 RTLQNFTAEKS
-252 RASDRFGAAVDS
+252 ASARFAGAVDE

-276 AALTAFAIFMV
+276 AALTAFAIFTV
-287 FASVVAVLWYGAQD
+287 FASVVAVLWYGSLD
-301 MLAGQITPG
+301 MLAGNISPG

-348 LLAIE
+348 LLAIDR
-353 PVIAAPANPVV
+353 VIAAPANPAV
-364 LDTVAGAVSFRN
+364 LDKVTGAVSFQD
-376 VSFVYPGALDARIL
+376 VSFSYPGAPDAPIL
-390 NDVTIEVKPGETVA
+390 HNVTIDIAPGETVA

-422 AYDVTGGEVTLDGTG
+422 AYDASGGQVSLDGTE
-437 IQRFAPEELR
+437 IRTLEPEELR
-447 RHLSIV
+447 KHLSIV
-453 PQETMIFGA
+453 PQETVIFGA
-462 SIAENIGVGNPQAD
+462 SIAENIGLGNPQAGRD
-476 RAAIIAAA
+476 AIEAAA
-484 KAARADE
+484 RAARADE
-491 FIARMAGAYDA
+491 FIIKIAGGYDA
-502 IVGERGITLSGGQR
+502 VVGERGITLSGGQR

-586 VESGTHSTLQK
+586 VESGTHESLQQ
-597 QGGLYSRLAELQFQ
+597 QGGLYARLADLQFQ
-611 NQTAAE
+611 VRTAAE

>member
-1 MTDQTNYTANQSTN
+1 MNDHTTHSIAQGARVPDRNSNT
-15 QVTDAAIPAGDGLE
+15 LE
-29 LKAEAKG
+29 LEAEAKG
-36 RVSSLAMVWPY
+36 RVGSLAMVWPY

-55 GMAVVALTAAAGTT
+55 VLAVVALTAAAAAT

-109 SAARYYFV
+109 SAARFYFV

-140 AAFFDS
+140 AAFFDG
-146 AKSGEIVSRLTADTT
+146 AKSGEIISRLTADTT
-161 QIKSVVGSSISVAL
+161 QIKSVVGSSISIAL

-180 FIGAVIMMVITSP
+180 FIGAVVMMVITSP

-203 PLVVLPMVAFGRS
+203 PLVVLPMVAFGRN

-242 RTLQNFTAER
+242 RTLQNFTAEKS
-252 RASDRFGAAVDS
+252 ASARFAGAVDE

-276 AALTAFAIFMV
+276 AALTAFAIFTV
-287 FASVVAVLWYGAQD
+287 FASVVAVLWYGSLD
-301 MLAGQITPG
+301 MLAGNISPG

-348 LLAIE
+348 LLAIDR
-353 PVIAAPANPVV
+353 VIAAPANPAV
-364 LDTVAGAVSFRN
+364 LDKVTGAVSFQD
-376 VSFVYPGALDARIL
+376 VSFSYPGAPDAPIL
-390 NDVTIEVKPGETVA
+390 HNVTIDIAPGETVA

-422 AYDVTGGEVTLDGTG
+422 AYDATGGQVLLDGTEV
-437 IQRFAPEELR
+437 RTLEPEELR
-447 RHLSIV
+447 KHLSIV
-453 PQETMIFGA
+453 PQETVIFGA
-462 SIAENIGVGNPQAD
+462 SIAENIGLGNPQAGRD
-476 RAAIIAAA
+476 AIEAAA
-484 KAARADE
+484 RAARADE
-491 FIARMAGAYDA
+491 FIIKIAGGYDA
-502 IVGERGITLSGGQR
+502 VVGERGITLSGGQR

-586 VESGTHSTLQK
+586 VESGTHESLQQ
-597 QGGLYSRLAELQFQ
+597 QGGLYARLADLQFQ
-611 NQTAAE
+611 VRTAAE

>member
-1 MTDQTNYTANQSTN
+1 MNDHTTHSIAQGARVPDRNSNT
-15 QVTDAAIPAGDGLE
+15 LE
-29 LKAEAKG
+29 LEAEAKG
-36 RVSSLAMVWPY
+36 RVGSLAMVWPY

-55 GMAVVALTAAAGTT
+55 VLAVVALTAAAAAT

-109 SAARYYFV
+109 SAARFYFV

-140 AAFFDS
+140 AAFFDG
-146 AKSGEIVSRLTADTT
+146 AKSGEIISRLTADTT
-161 QIKSVVGSSISVAL
+161 QIKSVVGSSISIAL

-180 FIGAVIMMVITSP
+180 FIGAVVMMVITSP

-203 PLVVLPMVAFGRS
+203 PLVVLPMVAFGRN

-242 RTLQNFTAER
+242 RTLQNFTAEKS
-252 RASDRFGAAVDS
+252 ASARFAGAVDE

-276 AALTAFAIFMV
+276 AALTAFAIFTV
-287 FASVVAVLWYGAQD
+287 FASVVAVLWYGSLD
-301 MLAGQITPG
+301 MLAGNISPG

-348 LLAIE
+348 LLAIDR
-353 PVIAAPANPVV
+353 VIAAPANPAV
-364 LDTVAGAVSFRN
+364 LDKVTGAVSFQD
-376 VSFVYPGALDARIL
+376 VSFSYPGAPDAPIL
-390 NDVTIEVKPGETVA
+390 HNVTIDIAPGETVA

-422 AYDVTGGEVTLDGTG
+422 AYDASGGQVLLDGTE
-437 IQRFAPEELR
+437 IRTLEPEELR
-447 RHLSIV
+447 KHLSIV
-453 PQETMIFGA
+453 PQETVIFGA
-462 SIAENIGVGNPQAD
+462 SIAENIGLGNPQAGRD
-476 RAAIIAAA
+476 AIEAAA
-484 KAARADE
+484 RAARADE
-491 FIARMAGAYDA
+491 FIIKIAGGYDA
-502 IVGERGITLSGGQR
+502 VVGERGITLSGGQR

-586 VESGTHSTLQK
+586 VESGTHESLQQ
-597 QGGLYSRLAELQFQ
+597 QGGLYARLADLQFQ
-611 NQTAAE
+611 VRTAAE

>member
-1 MTDQTNYTANQSTN
+1 MTDQTKHEVANSTEGPI
-15 QVTDAAIPAGDGLE
+15 QAASTLEIPV
-29 LKAEAKG
+29 EAKG
-36 RVSSLAMVWPY
+36 RVSSLAMVLPY
-47 LKTYRKRV
+47 LKIYRKRV
-55 GMAVVALTAAAGTT
+55 ALAVVALTAAAATT

-81 FGFDPENNTLID
+81 YGFDPDNNTLID
-93 QYFGMLVV
+93 QYFTMLVV

-130 DVFAHVMRLH
+130 DVFAHVMHLH
-140 AAFFDS
+140 AAFFDG

-161 QIKSVVGSSISVAL
+161 QIKSVVGSSISIAL
-175 RNLFL
+175 RNLAL
-180 FIGAVIMMVITSP
+180 FFGAVVMMVITSP
-193 KLSLLVLAAI
+193 KLSLLVLVAI

-216 VRKRSRAAQD
+216 VRRRSRAAQD

-231 TAYASEAIGAV
+231 TAYAAEAIGAV
-242 RTLQNFTAER
+242 RTLQNFTAEK
-252 RASDRFGAAVDS
+252 RATARFAAAVDE

-276 AALTAFAIFMV
+276 AALTAFAIFMA
-287 FASVVAVLWYGAQD
+287 FASVIAVLWYGSLD
-301 MLAGQITPG
+301 MLSGQITPG

-319 VFAAGSLGALSQ
+319 VFAAASLGALSQ

-348 LLAIE
+348 LLAID
-353 PVIAAPANPVV
+353 PVIAAPANPVT
-364 LDTVAGAVSFRN
+364 LDKVTGAVSFQD
-376 VSFVYPGALDARIL
+376 VSFIYPGAPDAPIL
-390 NDVTIEVKPGETVA
+390 HSVTIDVAPGETVA

-422 AYDVTGGEVTLDGTG
+422 AYDTTGGKITLDGTD
-437 IQRFAPEELR
+437 IRKLVPQDLR

-453 PQETMIFGA
+453 PQETVIFGA
-462 SIAENIGVGNPQAD
+462 SIAENIGVGNPQAGRD
-476 RAAIIAAA
+476 AIISAA

-491 FIARMAGAYDA
+491 FISKMAGGYDA
-502 IVGERGITLSGGQR
+502 VVGERGITLSGGQR

-556 MEGRT
+556 MKGRT

-575 DRILVMEAGRI
+575 DRILVMDGGRI
-586 VESGTHSTLQK
+586 VESGTHSSLQK
-597 QGGLYSRLAELQFQ
+597 QGGLYARLAELQFQ
-611 NQTAAE
+611 DRSAAE

>member
-1 MTDQTNYTANQSTN
+1 MANRRVASS
-15 QVTDAAIPAGDGLE
+15 QVTSTSVSERAGDEPLDT
-29 LKAEAKG
+29 KG
-36 RVSSLAMVWPY
+36 RVGSLAMVWPY

-55 GMAVVALTAAAGTT
+55 ALAIVALITAAGAT

-81 FGFDPENNTLID
+81 FGFNTENDALIN

-109 SAARYYFV
+109 SSARYYFV
-117 SWLGERVVSDIRR
+117 TWIGERVVSDIRR

-140 AAFFDS
+140 AAFFDT

-161 QIKSVVGSSISVAL
+161 QIKAVVGSSISVAL
-175 RNLFL
+175 RNFFL
-180 FIGAVIMMVITSP
+180 VIGAVIMMVITSP

-203 PLVVLPMVAFGRS
+203 PLVVLPMVAFGRN

-231 TAYASEAIGAV
+231 TAYAAEAIGAV
-242 RTLQNFTAER
+242 RTLQSFTAEQ
-252 RASDRFGAAVDS
+252 RASVRFGTAVDA
-264 AFDAARA
+264 AFEAARS

-287 FASVVAVLWYGAQD
+287 FASVVAVLWYGSQD
-301 MLAGQITPG
+301 LLAGNITPG
-310 SLSQFVLYS
+310 ALSQFVLYS
-319 VFAAGSLGALSQ
+319 VFAAGALGALSQ

-353 PVIAAPANPVV
+353 PDIAAPASPHTLQSV
-364 LDTVAGAVSFRN
+364 TGAVSFSG
-376 VSFVYPGALDARIL
+376 VAFAYPGAPDASIL
-390 NDVTIEVKPGETVA
+390 NDVSFDVAPGETIA
-404 LVGPSG
+404 IVGPSG

-422 AYDVTGGEVTLDGTG
+422 AYDATGGQVTLDQTN
-437 IQRFAPEELR
+437 IRDLEPADLR
-447 RHLSIV
+447 RHLAIV

-462 SIAENIGVGNPQAD
+462 SIADNIALGNPKAD
-476 RAAIIAAA
+476 ELAIVEAA

-491 FIARMAGAYDA
+491 FISKMAGGYSTV
-502 IVGERGITLSGGQR
+502 VGERGVTLSGGQR

-535 EATSSLDAESETL
+535 EATSALDAESETL
-548 VQHALEQL
+548 VQQALERL

-575 DRILVMEAGRI
+575 DRILVMDGGRI
-586 VESGTHSTLQK
+586 VETGTHASLQK
-597 QGGLYSRLAELQFQ
+597 QDGLYARLAHLQFQ
-611 NQTAAE
+611 DGIAAE

>member
-1 MTDQTNYTANQSTN
+1 MNDQTTHTIAQGAD
-15 QVTDAAIPAGDGLE
+15 VPARASNTLE
-29 LKAEAKG
+29 LQAEAKG
-36 RVSSLAMVWPY
+36 RVGSLAMVWPY
-47 LKTYRKRV
+47 LKIYRKRV
-55 GMAVVALTAAAGTT
+55 GMAVVALTAAAAAT

-109 SAARYYFV
+109 SAARFYFV

-140 AAFFDS
+140 AAFFDG
-146 AKSGEIVSRLTADTT
+146 AKSGEIISRLTADTT
-161 QIKSVVGSSISVAL
+161 QIKSVVGSSISIAL

-180 FIGAVIMMVITSP
+180 FIGAVVMMVITSP

-203 PLVVLPMVAFGRS
+203 PLVVLPMVAFGRN

-242 RTLQNFTAER
+242 RTLQNFTAEKS
-252 RASDRFGAAVDS
+252 ASARFAGAVDE

-276 AALTAFAIFMV
+276 AALTAFAIFTV
-287 FASVVAVLWYGAQD
+287 FASVVAVLWYGSLD
-301 MLAGQITPG
+301 MLAGNISPG

-348 LLAIE
+348 LLAIDR
-353 PVIAAPANPVV
+353 VIAAPANPAV
-364 LDTVAGAVSFRN
+364 LDNVTGAVSFQD
-376 VSFVYPGALDARIL
+376 VSFSYPGAPDAPIL
-390 NDVTIEVKPGETVA
+390 HNVTIDIAPGETVA

-422 AYDVTGGEVTLDGTG
+422 AYDTTGGKVLLDGTE
-437 IQRFAPEELR
+437 IRTLEPEELR
-447 RHLSIV
+447 KHLSIV
-453 PQETMIFGA
+453 PQETVIFGA
-462 SIAENIGVGNPQAD
+462 SIAENIGLGNPQAGRD
-476 RAAIIAAA
+476 AIEAAA

-491 FIARMAGAYDA
+491 FIIKIAGGYDA
-502 IVGERGITLSGGQR
+502 VVGERGITLSGGQR

-586 VESGTHSTLQK
+586 VESGTHESLQK
-597 QGGLYSRLAELQFQ
+597 QGGLYARLADLQFQ
-611 NQTAAE
+611 VRTAAE